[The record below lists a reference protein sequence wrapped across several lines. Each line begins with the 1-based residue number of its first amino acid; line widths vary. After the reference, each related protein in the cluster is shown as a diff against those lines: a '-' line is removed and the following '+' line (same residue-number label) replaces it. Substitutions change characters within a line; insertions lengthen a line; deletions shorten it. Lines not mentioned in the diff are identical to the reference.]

1 MSRRD
6 AAPAGIQGTEGE
18 ALGSHADDRR
28 RSSAAA
34 GTGASPTPAAAS
46 TGASPSPTSSA
57 TGDEPATAAAQ
68 RHTPSA
74 MVSGPVSPT
83 STPTPSTADA
93 SSAPEAASERAPSAT
108 AGGPASP
115 TPAAASTG
123 ASPSPTS
130 SATGDE
136 PATAV
141 AQRHTLPTIV
151 SEHNSAGVAEGRT
164 PSAPAAGLISPT
176 PSPSTAGAPSAPA
189 AAGGPASPAPR
200 PAGGPLGSPQHRRPR
215 IGVVAVQGAFA
226 EHVQR
231 LRGLGCA
238 VAELRQRG
246 DLDQPLDALVLP
258 GGESTTQSRL
268 LRDAGMLGPLRERI
282 IAGLPVLGTCAGLI
296 LLAERIEGTGDL
308 RGLDAQAAAG
318 RAAVEGLRTLPVT
331 VSRNAYG
338 RQLGSFHA
346 EGAWEGRAADESRA
360 IAPGQPPKPQEQ
372 PGKPDGAR
380 PAPAPV
386 PLTFIRAP
394 RIVQR
399 DPGVRPL
406 VTLGDQPVAVQYGSQ
421 IGAAFHPELDEDE
434 RIYRRLLDLA
444 R

>member
-1 MSRRD
+1 M
-6 AAPAGIQGTEGE
+6 
-18 ALGSHADDRR
+18 AD
-28 RSSAAA
+28 
-34 GTGASPTPAAAS
+34 
-46 TGASPSPTSSA
+46 
-57 TGDEPATAAAQ
+57 
-68 RHTPSA
+68 
-74 MVSGPVSPT
+74 
-83 STPTPSTADA
+83 
-93 SSAPEAASERAPSAT
+93 
-108 AGGPASP
+108 
-115 TPAAASTG
+115 
-123 ASPSPTS
+123 
-130 SATGDE
+130 
-136 PATAV
+136 
-141 AQRHTLPTIV
+141 
-151 SEHNSAGVAEGRT
+151 
-164 PSAPAAGLISPT
+164 
-176 PSPSTAGAPSAPA
+176 APSAPA

-346 EGAWEGRAADESRA
+346 EGAWEGGAADESRA
-360 IAPGQPPKPQEQ
+360 TAPGQPPKPQEQ

-380 PAPAPV
+380 LAPAPV

>member
-1 MSRRD
+1 MSRRGG
-6 AAPAGIQGTEGE
+6 APAGIQGTAGE

-28 RSSAAA
+28 RSSTAA
-34 GTGASPTPAAAS
+34 GTGASPTP
-46 TGASPSPTSSA
+46 TSS
-57 TGDEPATAAAQ
+57 
-68 RHTPSA
+68 
-74 MVSGPVSPT
+74 
-83 STPTPSTADA
+83 
-93 SSAPEAASERAPSAT
+93 AASERTPSAT

-115 TPAAASTG
+115 A
-123 ASPSPTS
+123 
-130 SATGDE
+130 
-136 PATAV
+136 ATA
-141 AQRHTLPTIV
+141 
-151 SEHNSAGVAEGRT
+151 SAEGRT
-164 PSAPAAGLISPT
+164 PSAMVSGHDSPAADGGHTPSAAAGGPASPT
-176 PSPSTAGAPSAPA
+176 PAPAKAGLAASSSPTAAGTGAPSAPSMADAPSAPA

-346 EGAWEGRAADESRA
+346 EGAWEGGAADESRA
-360 IAPGQPPKPQEQ
+360 TAPGQPPKPQEQ

-380 PAPAPV
+380 LAPAPV

>member
-1 MSRRD
+1 MLR
-6 AAPAGIQGTEGE
+6 AAKG
-18 ALGSHADDRR
+18 
-28 RSSAAA
+28 
-34 GTGASPTPAAAS
+34 
-46 TGASPSPTSSA
+46 
-57 TGDEPATAAAQ
+57 
-68 RHTPSA
+68 
-74 MVSGPVSPT
+74 
-83 STPTPSTADA
+83 
-93 SSAPEAASERAPSAT
+93 
-108 AGGPASP
+108 
-115 TPAAASTG
+115 
-123 ASPSPTS
+123 
-130 SATGDE
+130 
-136 PATAV
+136 
-141 AQRHTLPTIV
+141 
-151 SEHNSAGVAEGRT
+151 
-164 PSAPAAGLISPT
+164 
-176 PSPSTAGAPSAPA
+176 
-189 AAGGPASPAPR
+189 

-360 IAPGQPPKPQEQ
+360 TAPGQPLKPQEQ

-380 PAPAPV
+380 PAPTPV

>member
-28 RSSAAA
+28 RSSAAV
-34 GTGASPTPAAAS
+34 GTGASPSPTSSAASERTPSATAGGPASPAPAAAS

-68 RHTPSA
+68 RHT
-74 MVSGPVSPT
+74 
-83 STPTPSTADA
+83 
-93 SSAPEAASERAPSAT
+93 
-108 AGGPASP
+108 
-115 TPAAASTG
+115 
-123 ASPSPTS
+123 
-130 SATGDE
+130 
-136 PATAV
+136 
-141 AQRHTLPTIV
+141 LPTIV

-164 PSAPAAGLISPT
+164 PSAPAAGPVPPT
-176 PSPSTAGAPSAPA
+176 PAPSTADASSAPEAASERTPSATAGGPASPAATASAEGRTPSAMVSGHDSRAADGGHTPSA

-200 PAGGPLGSPQHRRPR
+200 PAGGPLGRSQRRRPR

-380 PAPAPV
+380 PAPTPV

-399 DPGVRPL
+399 GPGVRPL

>member
-28 RSSAAA
+28 RSSAAV
-34 GTGASPTPAAAS
+34 GTGASPSPTSSAASERTPSATAGGPASPAPAAAS
-46 TGASPSPTSSA
+46 TGASPSPPSSA
-57 TGDEPATAAAQ
+57 TGDEPATAA
-68 RHTPSA
+68 
-74 MVSGPVSPT
+74 
-83 STPTPSTADA
+83 
-93 SSAPEAASERAPSAT
+93 
-108 AGGPASP
+108 
-115 TPAAASTG
+115 
-123 ASPSPTS
+123 
-130 SATGDE
+130 
-136 PATAV
+136 

-164 PSAPAAGLISPT
+164 PSAMVSGHDSRAADGGHT
-176 PSPSTAGAPSAPA
+176 PSA

-200 PAGGPLGSPQHRRPR
+200 PAGGPRGSSQRRRPR

-380 PAPAPV
+380 PAPTPV

-399 DPGVRPL
+399 GPGVRPL

>member
-18 ALGSHADDRR
+18 ALGSHADDRH

-34 GTGASPTPAAAS
+34 GTGASPTPSAAS

-57 TGDEPATAAAQ
+57 TGDEPAAAA
-68 RHTPSA
+68 
-74 MVSGPVSPT
+74 
-83 STPTPSTADA
+83 
-93 SSAPEAASERAPSAT
+93 
-108 AGGPASP
+108 
-115 TPAAASTG
+115 
-123 ASPSPTS
+123 
-130 SATGDE
+130 
-136 PATAV
+136 

-151 SEHNSAGVAEGRT
+151 NEHNSAGVAEGRT
-164 PSAPAAGLISPT
+164 PSAAAVGPVPPT
-176 PSPSTAGAPSAPA
+176 PAPSTADASSSPTAASGRTPSATAGGPASPSPAPAKAGLAASSSPTAAGTGAPSAPA

-200 PAGGPLGSPQHRRPR
+200 PAGGPLGSPQRRRPR

-268 LRDAGMLGPLRERI
+268 LRDAGILGPLRERI

-346 EGAWEGRAADESRA
+346 EGAWEGGAADESRA
-360 IAPGQPPKPQEQ
+360 TAPGQPPKPQEQ

-380 PAPAPV
+380 PAPAPI

-399 DPGVRPL
+399 GPGVRPL

>member
-1 MSRRD
+1 MSRRGG
-6 AAPAGIQGTEGE
+6 APMGIQGTEGK

-34 GTGASPTPAAAS
+34 GTGASPT
-46 TGASPSPTSSA
+46 SS
-57 TGDEPATAAAQ
+57 
-68 RHTPSA
+68 
-74 MVSGPVSPT
+74 
-83 STPTPSTADA
+83 
-93 SSAPEAASERAPSAT
+93 AASERTPSAT

-115 TPAAASTG
+115 TPAPAKAGLSASSSPTAAGTG
-123 ASPSPTS
+123 A
-130 SATGDE
+130 
-136 PATAV
+136 
-141 AQRHTLPTIV
+141 
-151 SEHNSAGVAEGRT
+151 
-164 PSAPAAGLISPT
+164 PSAPSM
-176 PSPSTAGAPSAPA
+176 AGAPSAPA

>member
-1 MSRRD
+1 MSRRGGT
-6 AAPAGIQGTEGE
+6 PMGIQGTEGE

-28 RSSAAA
+28 RSSAAV
-34 GTGASPTPAAAS
+34 G
-46 TGASPSPTSSA
+46 TGASPSPA
-57 TGDEPATAAAQ
+57 
-68 RHTPSA
+68 
-74 MVSGPVSPT
+74 
-83 STPTPSTADA
+83 
-93 SSAPEAASERAPSAT
+93 AASERTPSAT

-115 TPAAASTG
+115 SPAPAKVGLAASSSPTAAGTG
-123 ASPSPTS
+123 AS
-130 SATGDE
+130 
-136 PATAV
+136 
-141 AQRHTLPTIV
+141 
-151 SEHNSAGVAEGRT
+151 
-164 PSAPAAGLISPT
+164 
-176 PSPSTAGAPSAPA
+176 SAPA

-231 LRGLGCA
+231 LRRLGCA

-346 EGAWEGRAADESRA
+346 EGAWEGGAADESRA
-360 IAPGQPPKPQEQ
+360 TAPGQPPKPQEQ

-406 VTLGDQPVAVQYGSQ
+406 VTLDDQPVAVQYGNQ

>member
-1 MSRRD
+1 MSRRGG
-6 AAPAGIQGTEGE
+6 APAGIQGTAGE

-28 RSSAAA
+28 RSSTAA
-34 GTGASPTPAAAS
+34 GTGASPTP
-46 TGASPSPTSSA
+46 TSS
-57 TGDEPATAAAQ
+57 
-68 RHTPSA
+68 
-74 MVSGPVSPT
+74 
-83 STPTPSTADA
+83 
-93 SSAPEAASERAPSAT
+93 AASERTPSAT

-115 TPAAASTG
+115 A
-123 ASPSPTS
+123 
-130 SATGDE
+130 
-136 PATAV
+136 ATA
-141 AQRHTLPTIV
+141 
-151 SEHNSAGVAEGRT
+151 SAEGRT
-164 PSAPAAGLISPT
+164 PSAMVSGHDSPAADGGHTPSAAAGGPASPT
-176 PSPSTAGAPSAPA
+176 PAPAKAGLSASSSPTAAGTGAPSAPSMAGAPSAPA

>member
-1 MSRRD
+1 MSRRGG
-6 AAPAGIQGTEGE
+6 APAGIQGTAGE

-28 RSSAAA
+28 RSSTAA
-34 GTGASPTPAAAS
+34 GTGASPTP
-46 TGASPSPTSSA
+46 TSS
-57 TGDEPATAAAQ
+57 
-68 RHTPSA
+68 
-74 MVSGPVSPT
+74 
-83 STPTPSTADA
+83 
-93 SSAPEAASERAPSAT
+93 AASERTPSAT

-115 TPAAASTG
+115 SPAPAKVGLAASSSPTAAGTG
-123 ASPSPTS
+123 AS
-130 SATGDE
+130 
-136 PATAV
+136 
-141 AQRHTLPTIV
+141 
-151 SEHNSAGVAEGRT
+151 
-164 PSAPAAGLISPT
+164 
-176 PSPSTAGAPSAPA
+176 SAPA

-231 LRGLGCA
+231 LRRLGCA

-282 IAGLPVLGTCAGLI
+282 LAGLPVLGTCAGLI
-296 LLAERIEGTGDL
+296 LLAEHIEGTGDL

-318 RAAVEGLRTLPVT
+318 RATVEGLRTLPVT

-346 EGAWEGRAADESRA
+346 EGAWEGGAADESRA
-360 IAPGQPPKPQEQ
+360 IAPGQPLKPQEQ

-399 DPGVRPL
+399 SSGVRPL
-406 VTLGDQPVAVQYGSQ
+406 VTLDDQPVAVQYGSQ